1 MVSVDKKSQTS
12 RKSHKSVKF
21 KDDES
26 FVSKVT
32 QRSTMSKTVRG
43 LRKKKDKFKDLS
55 D

>member
-1 MVSVDKKSQTS
+1 MVSVDNKSQTS
-12 RKSHKSVKF
+12 RKSQKSVRF

-43 LRKKKDKFKDLS
+43 LRKKKDKFKDFS